1 MPLMHA
7 DPTEDIELEEE
18 GDEDE
23 LAVNSETG
31 ELLDSDVERPLDST
45 TEGEPYSA
53 CPDGVHYPR
62 VYHCTPVLHCLP
74 CIAMPVAKAMEIL
87 CSRRLT

>member
-7 DPTEDIELEEE
+7 DPTEDTELEEE

-31 ELLDSDVERPLDST
+31 ELLDADVECPLDST
-45 TEGEPYSA
+45 AEGEPVSL
-53 CPDGVHYPR
+53 CLIGVHCTV
-62 VYHCTPVLHCLP
+62 VYHCLPVLYCVP
-74 CIAMPVAKAMEIL
+74 RKAMPTCRVSELA
-87 CSRRLT
+87 CSRRLA